1 MDFIKDFCIGSFES
15 FLSDAQEGFLEKL
28 LKCLEREEK
37 WTKEDA
43 CWFYSVVSEGDL
55 KNMLKMLNRN
65 VGKVDAKLEVQ
76 YKNND
81 ELMRYIYEKGDV
93 REVAPG
99 VWQMIYD
106 TEYVTP
112 LYVTAKNGYVDCM
125 RHLLNRQAEV
135 DYAPGGW
142 TPLHAA
148 VDAGHVDCVG
158 LLLDYGADITMETDD
173 GLNVLHLCCKPGEQ
187 YVKCAVLLLKVKA
200 SNEKINE
207 TSWEKQQTPL
217 HMAASKGLGELVGL
231 LLESGA
237 DPDVKDL
244 ETETALLLAAYHTT
258 GDDGYLMVCRNLVE
272 VGADVNIQDKENQ
285 IALHKAC
292 RNGDH
297 RMATL
302 LAASG
307 SEINHRDYY
316 FKTPLFEAI
325 AATELL
331 AQGYSKDA
339 VKGKPEG
346 CVQAMVNNG
355 AWKVYPTEFLQILSR
370 CAGHP
375 PTIEVL
381 VNSHA
386 SLQITASW
394 RESIPDDV
402 MEEHGDFY
410 RAFLSLGKS
419 PATLQHLARS
429 SLRTF
434 LGKRCQKVVDGLPIA
449 PGLKKYILLVPG
461 EAGMH

>member
-1 MDFIKDFCIGSFES
+1 MDFIKDFCKGSFES
-15 FLSDAQEGFLEKL
+15 LSDAQEGFLEKL

-43 CWFYSVVSEGDL
+43 CWFYSVVNEGDL
-55 KNMLKMLNRN
+55 KNMLKMLNRH
-65 VGKVDAKLEVQ
+65 VGQVDAKLEVQ

-81 ELMRYIYEKGDV
+81 ELMEYIYQKGDV
-93 REVAPG
+93 RQVAPG
-99 VWQMIYD
+99 VWQMVYD

-125 RHLLNRQAEV
+125 RHLLNRQADV
-135 DYAPGGW
+135 DYAPSGW

-148 VDAGHVDCVG
+148 VDAGHVDCVR
-158 LLLDYGADITMETDD
+158 LLLDYGADVTMETDD
-173 GLNVLHLCCKPGEQ
+173 GLIVLHLCCKSGEE
-187 YVKCAVLLLKVKA
+187 YVKCAEVLLKA
-200 SNEKINE
+200 STEKINE
-207 TSWEKQQTPL
+207 KSWDKQQTPL

-231 LLESGA
+231 LLEKGA
-237 DPDVKDL
+237 DPNVRDL
-244 ETETALLLAAYHTT
+244 DKETPLLLAAYLTT
-258 GDDGYLMVCRNLVE
+258 GDDGYLMTCRKLVE
-272 VGADVNIQDKENQ
+272 AGADVNVQDSENQ

-297 RMATL
+297 RIATL
-302 LAASG
+302 LAVSG

-331 AQGYSKDA
+331 ARGYSKDA
-339 VKGKPEG
+339 VKGQPEG

-355 AWKVYPTEFLQILSR
+355 AWRVYPTEFHQILAQ

-381 VNSHA
+381 VNSYA
-386 SLQITASW
+386 SVQITALW

-410 RAFLSLGKS
+410 RAFLNLGKS

-429 SLRTF
+429 SMRKVF
-434 LGKRCQKVVDGLPIA
+434 GKKCQKVVDGLPIA